1 MDWYHV
7 LTDLSRPDMGEHKFD
22 EARNRKLGV
31 GKLKKSGVW
40 AFQKVADTGNIETKV
55 QWQGVSIM

>member
-1 MDWYHV
+1 
-7 LTDLSRPDMGEHKFD
+7 MGEHKFD

-40 AFQKVADTGNIETKV
+40 AFQKVADTGNIEQRSSGRGYQLCKIP
-55 QWQGVSIM
+55 QHAEG